1 MPFEYWARF
10 SPVVRPPFAHSFI
23 ISIKNQTQN
32 KLNFQELFEVAGK
45 KGHSPEFKFIEPPNF
60 EYKAAMKQW
69 TKDEMRGKYTVQLT
83 VAGHTF
89 YGEGDL
95 PQSSKHN
102 AAVQAI
108 PVLNQMPDVKASGL
122 SATGAKQDIATLGA
136 LPNGKYFF
144 FCLGGY
150 LCVE

>member
-1 MPFEYWARF
+1 MPFVYLTKF
-10 SPVVRPPFAHSFI
+10 SPVVRPPFSHSFI
-23 ISIKNQTQN
+23 IGIKSQTQN

-45 KGHSPEFKFIEPPNF
+45 KGHCPEFKFIEPPNF

-108 PVLNQMPDVKASGL
+108 PVLNQMPDIKTSGL

-136 LPNGKYFF
+136 LPNGKFF
-144 FCLGGY
+144 I
-150 LCVE
+150 LC